1 MGAEN
6 IHCPPPHPPKKKPGK
21 IPVQNFASSAGT
33 AEMLFCQELP
43 VMKPGFITTTTNE
56 KAINGMAS
64 SSSQSSS
71 SVAMLE
77 KIQSGLLQLK
87 SWLASS
93 GTVKE

>member
-1 MGAEN
+1 
-6 IHCPPPHPPKKKPGK
+6 
-21 IPVQNFASSAGT
+21 VQNFASSAGT
-33 AEMLFCQELP
+33 AEMLLCQNLA
-43 VMKPGFITTTTNE
+43 VMKPGFITMTTNE

-64 SSSQSSS
+64 PSQSPP

-77 KIQSGLLQLK
+77 KIQSGLFQLK